1 MYYYVLDSKLCAL
14 HSTMYSLSIDYLF
27 NRVYDVLL
35 WIKYTWYFTLLRKDP
50 DAYLEEVSYRDWD
63 GLRDRGWFDSHLAA
77 KGEIVPQAEVH
88 VSLWQRML
96 ESLGLKVRDSDGD
109 GIPDITDARPYDSD
123 NLTKAELK
131 ERYEEDYSTWDH
143 IRDAFGLGPV
153 DSDEDGVPDSYEKN
167 HGLDSEDPDTD
178 HDGLLDGQELLLGT
192 DPLNPDSDGDLVLD
206 GRDEAP
212 LDGAIS
218 SNGPDSDGDGVSDV
232 MEKLLGSDI
241 LSKDTDGD
249 GISDTMDTY
258 ILDPEN
264 IGRISPIDIN
274 GATSGLSFSIQNP
287 VLAFFADMLS
297 VFSIVI
303 LVALA
308 YAAFRWFLIFVSGL
322 NHYEHHFHHDDHH
335 AHGLH
340 TIKHKEEETTAGIP
354 GLSVATE
361 VPAITP
367 SIKDFDDHPKFAII
381 QGYMSST
388 SEALWRIGIMEAD
401 NLLFEVLRE
410 KGYQGEG
417 VGEMLKDASFRTID
431 LAWDAHKIRNR
442 IAHEGSNFELTERE
456 AKRAFVLYE
465 SVFRDLKVVR

>member
-96 ESLGLKVRDSDGD
+96 ESLGLKV
-109 GIPDITDARPYDSD
+109 
-123 NLTKAELK
+123 
-131 ERYEEDYSTWDH
+131 
-143 IRDAFGLGPV
+143 
-153 DSDEDGVPDSYEKN
+153 
-167 HGLDSEDPDTD
+167 
-178 HDGLLDGQELLLGT
+178 
-192 DPLNPDSDGDLVLD
+192 
-206 GRDEAP
+206 RDEAP

-361 VPAITP
+361 VPATTP